1 MNLQFASASCE
12 SPSYFV
18 PSSFTS
24 SIPSQDYR
32 VGVVHGLINSV
43 RRFAQQTS
51 AKGGLNSTL
60 AQFVSLGISEPLSVS
75 STTTDFHAQFAAIE
89 RFKSAPSNWSMTE
102 AEAPSED
109 QSRAAQRALITM
121 MVASVPAPKTM
132 LLDGGTIGA
141 YWQHAGLYASIDFD
155 QDGEFP
161 WTIACGNSLR
171 SGIWVQSQPFPQ
183 ELRAAICA

>member
-1 MNLQFASASCE
+1 MNLQFASTSYE

-32 VGVVHGLINSV
+32 DGIMHSLINTV
-43 RRFAQQTS
+43 RRFTQQTPIKS
-51 AKGGLNSTL
+51 GMNSTL
-60 AQFVSLGISEPLSVS
+60 AQFVSLGISESLSVS
-75 STTTDFHAQFAAIE
+75 SKTTDFHAQFAAIE

-102 AEAPSED
+102 AEAPSEE
-109 QSRAAQRALITM
+109 QSRVAQRALIAM
-121 MVASVPAPKTM
+121 MVASVPAPKAM

-141 YWQHAGLYASIDFD
+141 YWRLDGLYASIDFD

-161 WTIACGNSLR
+161 WTIACGHSLR

-183 ELRAAICA
+183 DLRVAICA